1 MSFIGIITNVKN
13 EAYMSRVLANIF
25 EKEQIIFITDKSI
38 GNMKNIR
45 FETIVIDAGLE
56 HIEDLKG
63 ILLNTKYVILNEDIE
78 LREEV
83 LKDLNLVVISYGF
96 QSKATFTVSSVSERN
111 IIICLQRI
119 IKSVTGK
126 KYEPQEFEVKNQQN
140 IDIHVIICLEIIL
153 LIYEKIQ
160 ILVN

>member
-1 MSFIGIITNVKN
+1 MVN
-13 EAYMSRVLANIF
+13 
-25 EKEQIIFITDKSI
+25 I
-38 GNMKNIR
+38 GN
-45 FETIVIDAGLE
+45 DW
-56 HIEDLKG
+56 
-63 ILLNTKYVILNEDIE
+63 
-78 LREEV
+78 
-83 LKDLNLVVISYGF
+83 DLNLVVISYGF

-126 KYEPQEFEVKNQQN
+126 KYEPQEFEVENQQN

>member
-13 EAYMSRVLANIF
+13 ETYMSRVLANIF
-25 EKEQIIFITDKSI
+25 EKEQIIFITDKNI

-56 HIEDLKG
+56 HIEDLKS
-63 ILLNTKYVILNEDIE
+63 ILLNTKYVILNGDIE

-83 LKDLNLVVISYGF
+83 LKNLNLVVISYGF

-126 KYEPQEFEVKNQQN
+126 KYEPQEFEVENQQN

>member
-13 EAYMSRVLANIF
+13 ETYMSRVLANTF
-25 EKEQIIFITDKSI
+25 EKEQIIFITDKNI

-56 HIEDLKG
+56 HIEDLKS
-63 ILLNTKYVILNEDIE
+63 ILLNTKYVILNGDIE

-83 LKDLNLVVISYGF
+83 LKNLNLVVISYGF
-96 QSKATFTVSSVSERN
+96 QSKATFTISSVSERN

-126 KYEPQEFEVKNQQN
+126 KYEPQEFEVENQQN
-140 IDIHVIICLEIIL
+140 IDIHVIICLKIIL